1 MSFLLPAFRW
11 MLFSSALAS
20 LLAIVIILLKLVF
33 GNKLNVKWHY
43 YVWFLVLIRLLLP
56 YAPECSF
63 SAFNLL
69 GFFSNVPHE
78 VIMAEP
84 FEHIDDPVLLPNNYD
99 NRPDLH
105 NSVYANDLG
114 SSSGSPNSNSNLDI
128 YFCPVWLLGVVIFGF
143 YTLLKGR
150 CFIRQLKN
158 YKLCSDETILALITS
173 CQNSLGLS
181 GNIIVLQPDNY
192 KTPSVSG
199 FIRPKL
205 LIPAGIE
212 TKLTNDELKYIILH
226 ELAHLKRKDIFVNC
240 LIGIMQIIH
249 WFNPVLWYAFYCWRE
264 DSEIACD
271 AYVLSKIGANHANDY
286 GWLIIKLLED
296 CSLKNAYGTIGM
308 IGVKSHLKRRI
319 KMISLFS
326 KYSYSWSG
334 LSVALMIVLGAVL
347 LTNPKT
353 SANSPYSSQKTI
365 VHSSNFMQD
374 VEKDIADSFSLSLED
389 LNKVDE
395 KPLYGQQE
403 DPYAS
408 TMLGVLSQVRGTQGY
423 GDIKPSVYLK
433 QDGKNGYIFAKKADG
448 INYLYSIAYNP
459 NQGWA
464 IDKTDTVQG
473 KAIASDNT
481 GESEKSYSSLSEAQ
495 LQKYLEKNYISPL
508 AVQNIGKYTVVL
520 YKIEREL
527 LSDQEK
533 IHTPENI
540 HKLTKTI
547 LLSSD
552 QSENI
557 IDCGGGSGD
566 DNSDIVP
573 VSIGC
578 SNHESVQGYI
588 GFSEVIINDFDML
601 KQAYSVK
608 CCYENNLTTTTLVD
622 NHKGFLIPFPQKKLE
637 LSNVIVSDKDGKV
650 LFDHN
655 EWSKNRPMH

>member
-1 MSFLLPAFRW
+1 

-33 GNKLNVKWHY
+33 RNKLNVKWHY

-69 GFFSNVPHE
+69 GFFSDVPHE

-84 FEHIDDPVLLPNNYD
+84 LKHIDDPVLLPNNYG

-105 NSVYANDLG
+105 NSVYENNLRG
-114 SSSGSPNSNSNLDI
+114 SSGLANSSSNLDI
-128 YFCPVWLLGVVIFGF
+128 YLCTVWLLGATIFGS

-150 CFIRQLKN
+150 RFIRQLKS
-158 YKLCSDETILALITS
+158 YKLCSDENILALITS

-205 LIPAGIE
+205 LMPAGIE

-226 ELAHLKRKDIFVNC
+226 ELAHLKRKDIWINC

-264 DSEIACD
+264 DIEIACD
-271 AYVLSKIGANHANDY
+271 AYVLSRIGANHADDY

-296 CSLKNAYGTIGM
+296 CSQKNAYGTIGM
-308 IGVKSHLKRRI
+308 IGGKSHLKRRI

-326 KYSYSWSG
+326 KYSYRWSG
-334 LSVALMIVLGAVL
+334 LSLALIIVLGAVL
-347 LTNPKT
+347 LTNAKT

-365 VHSSNFMQD
+365 VQSSNFMQD
-374 VEKDIADSFSLSLED
+374 VEKDIADSFNLSLED

-408 TMLGVLSQVRGTQGY
+408 TMLGVLNQVRRTQGY

-433 QDGKNGYIFAKKADG
+433 QDGKSGYILAKKVDG
-448 INYLYSIAYNP
+448 INYLYTIAY

-473 KAIASDNT
+473 KAIALNNT
-481 GESEKSYSSLSEAQ
+481 GESEKNYSSLSEAQ
-495 LQKYLEKNYISPL
+495 LQKYLEENSISPL

-520 YKIEREL
+520 YKVEREL

-533 IHTPENI
+533 INTPESI
-540 HKLTKTI
+540 RKLTKTI

-552 QSENI
+552 QAENI
-557 IDCGGGSGD
+557 INCGGGSGD

-601 KQAYSVK
+601 KHAYSVK
-608 CCYENNLTTTTLVD
+608 CCYENNITTTTLVD
-622 NHKGFLIPFPQKKLE
+622 HHIAFLIPFPQEKLE
-637 LSNVIVSDKDGKV
+637 LINAIVSDKDGKV
-650 LFDHN
+650 LFDNN
-655 EWSKNRPMH
+655 EWSKNLYK

>member
-11 MLFSSALAS
+11 MLFSSTSAS
-20 LLAIVIILLKLVF
+20 LLAIIIILLKLVF
-33 GNKLNVKWHY
+33 RNKLNVKWHY

-69 GFFSNVPHE
+69 GFFSDVPHE
-78 VIMAEP
+78 VIIAEP
-84 FEHIDDPVLLPNNYD
+84 INHLDDTVLFQNNYG
-99 NRPDLH
+99 NQPDLH
-105 NSVYANDLG
+105 NSVYENNLGG
-114 SSSGSPNSNSNLDI
+114 SSGLPNTNTNIDI
-128 YFCPVWLLGVVIFGF
+128 YLCTVWLLGVAIFGF
-143 YTLLKGR
+143 YTFLKER
-150 CFIRQLKN
+150 RFIHQLNN
-158 YKLCSDETILALITS
+158 YKLCSDEDILALIAS

-181 GNIIVLQPDNY
+181 GNIIVLQPDND

-205 LIPAGIE
+205 LMPAGIE

-226 ELAHLKRKDIFVNC
+226 ELAHLKRNDILINC
-240 LIGIMQIIH
+240 FIGIMQIIH

-271 AYVLSKIGANHANDY
+271 AYVLSRIGANHADDY

-308 IGVKSHLKRRI
+308 IGGKSHLKRRI

-326 KYSYSWSG
+326 KYSYKWSG
-334 LSVALMIVLGAVL
+334 LSLALIIVLGAVL
-347 LTNPKT
+347 LTNAKT
-353 SANSPYSSQKTI
+353 SANSPYPSQKTI

-374 VEKDIADSFSLSLED
+374 VEKDIADSFNLSLED

-395 KPLYGQQE
+395 KPLYSQQE

-408 TMLGVLSQVRGTQGY
+408 TMLGVLNQVRRTQGY

-433 QDGKNGYIFAKKADG
+433 QDGKSGYIFAKKVDG
-448 INYLYSIAYNP
+448 INYLYTIAY

-464 IDKTDTVQG
+464 IDKTDTIQG
-473 KAIASDNT
+473 KAIALNNT
-481 GESEKSYSSLSEAQ
+481 GESEKNYSSLSEAQ
-495 LQKYLEKNYISPL
+495 LQKYLEENSISPL

-520 YKIEREL
+520 YKTDSDVESEL
-527 LSDQEK
+527 EK
-533 IHTPENI
+533 TLIPESLR
-540 HKLTKTI
+540 KLNKTL

-552 QSENI
+552 QDGNI
-557 IDCGGGSGD
+557 VNSGGGSGG

-578 SNHESVQGYI
+578 SNHESVLGYI
-588 GFSEVIINDFDML
+588 GFSEVIINDLDLL
-601 KQAYSVK
+601 KNAYSVK
-608 CCYENNLTTTTLVD
+608 CCYENNITTTTLVD
-622 NHKGFLIPFPQKKLE
+622 NHNAFIIPFPQEKLE
-637 LSNVIVSDKDGKV
+637 LINAIVSDKDGKV
-650 LFDHN
+650 LFDNN
-655 EWSKNRPMH
+655 EWSKNEHK